1 VRRILFSP
9 AGFALLPCSLML
21 VVVLLALSAALRS
34 TRLQLDAALANEDLR
49 IARQAAESSLADA
62 EHDLRVAF
70 QQVPAS
76 ENPMSAA
83 ERFTSLCSGSRDAL
97 SRYQMALLW
106 SDGLLA
112 ICQLTAQGRGRI
124 ASTSIRLQAEFE
136 LSDCPLPDPSQPDD
150 NSEALCQ
157 KAIHLLSWR
166 ALEEV

>member
-1 VRRILFSP
+1 MLLSP

-21 VVVLLALSAALRS
+21 VVVLLALSASLRS
-34 TRLQLDAALANEDLR
+34 ARLQQDATLANEDLR

-70 QQVPAS
+70 QRVTAS
-76 ENPMSAA
+76 ENSISAPD
-83 ERFTSLCSGSRDAL
+83 RFTSLCSGSRDSL
-97 SRYQMALLW
+97 SRYQMSLLW

-136 LSDCPLPDPSQPDD
+136 LSDCPLPDPSPPDG
-150 NSEALCQ
+150 NSEASCH
-157 KAIHLLSWR
+157 KEIHLLSWR